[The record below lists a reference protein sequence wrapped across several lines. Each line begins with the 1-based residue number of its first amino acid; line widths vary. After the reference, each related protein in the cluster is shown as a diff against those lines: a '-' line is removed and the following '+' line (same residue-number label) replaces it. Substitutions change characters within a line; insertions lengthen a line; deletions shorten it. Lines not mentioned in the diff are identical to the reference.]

1 MSLARP
7 RLVVVLAAFAG
18 AVALLATAAG
28 AAANGASG
36 TVVKLHQTAFG
47 KVLADARGRTLYL
60 FTPDK
65 GRTSTCYG
73 GCAAAWPPLLVH
85 GKLAAG
91 AGLKRK
97 LLGQTMRKDG
107 SHQATYAGH
116 PLYLYAADRKAG
128 ETSGEGVGGV
138 WYAVSA
144 SGRKIAQAAAAATT
158 KTTTS
163 QTTTSSGYQ
172 RGNGY

>member
-1 MSLARP
+1 MSVARP
-7 RLVVVLAAFAG
+7 RLVAFLAAFAG
-18 AVALLATAAG
+18 AVALLATAGG

-36 TVVKLHQTAFG
+36 TVVKLHRTAFG

-60 FTPDK
+60 FTSDK
-65 GRTSTCYG
+65 GRTSACYG

-85 GKLAAG
+85 GKLTAG

-107 SHQATYAGH
+107 SHQVTYAGH

-138 WYAVSA
+138 WYVVSS
-144 SGRKIAQAAAAATT
+144 SGRKIAQAAAAARRR
-158 KTTTS
+158 S
-163 QTTTSSGYQ
+163 TTTSSGYD